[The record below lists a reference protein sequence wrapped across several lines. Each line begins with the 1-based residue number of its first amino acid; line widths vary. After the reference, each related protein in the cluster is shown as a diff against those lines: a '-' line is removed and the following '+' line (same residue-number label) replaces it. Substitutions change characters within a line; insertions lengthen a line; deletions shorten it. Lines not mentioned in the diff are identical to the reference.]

1 MSRRSG
7 TCLRLCLVIF
17 AVVSALGVC
26 GPALY
31 WRFKKT
37 LRLGDSKSSCPPCI
51 CDCPPPLSLL
61 KIAPGIT
68 PLLYWAFYYYQISFF
83 FLFVIL
89 ACRQNLIK
97 YKHINIKRI
106 HVKCTKCSHWSNCD
120 CVMSEVVTERLNSEA
135 NIYNFF

>member
-7 TCLRLCLVIF
+7 TCLRLCLIIF

-68 PLLYWAFYYYQISFF
+68 PASLSWAFYLLIKFLSFIP
-83 FLFVIL
+83 FVIL
-89 ACRQNLIK
+89 GCCLNLIVCLF
-97 YKHINIKRI
+97 IG
-106 HVKCTKCSHWSNCD
+106 VKLRKTHLGNLRS
-120 CVMSEVVTERLNSEA
+120 
-135 NIYNFF
+135 